1 LSQKKSR
8 EQRINDSIFPEMLDE
23 LADEGTTSYKMDL
36 SQRRIVYYSNDG
48 SEKARS
54 FPGKKLAIGSAFDQ
68 ELLKDEWMENDYE
81 TFLSEIAR
89 AGVKSYIVDT
99 SARTITYIGNGSK
112 FTEVVPQSSRT
123 KKKKP

>member
-8 EQRINDSIFPEMLDE
+8 DQRINDSIFPEMLDE
-23 LADEGTTSYKMDL
+23 LAEEGTVSYKMDL
-36 SQRRIVYYSNDG
+36 SQRRLTYCSNDG
-48 SEKARS
+48 SEKTRS
-54 FPGKKLAIGSAFDQ
+54 FPGKKLAIGSTLDQ

-81 TFLSEIAR
+81 TFLAEIAR

-99 SARTITYIGNGSK
+99 SARTITYVGSGSK
-112 FTEVVPQSSRT
+112 FTEIVPHSSRT